1 MPVPNPMP
9 GTPQTTPGVPV
20 GYNNASGSSSMGG
33 NYLNTSSSGGT
44 GGNQQNMSA
53 AGGIVPLQGTG
64 ANPAYNADTKAVGGN
79 QTAGFQYGMAD
90 AGAIDQSKIQGA
102 QMPNMSVDKGE
113 NYMSNMQ
120 DAYWNQAKS
129 RLDPQWQQRQGD
141 LENQLQNMGL
151 TRGSE
156 AWNREAQNM
165 SMQRNDAYG
174 GAMNSA
180 ILNSGAEAQRRQG
193 MDIAAG
199 NFGNQATQQNYENE
213 LSSQT
218 QQNAQQQQQFNQNL
232 AGANLNNQGIAAQ
245 QGAAQGW
252 KQIDAQNAASQA
264 GLAAAQAQAGAT
276 MGAAQLNA
284 ANQARSIQNQER
296 LQDFNMGWDMQFN
309 PYKLQ
314 NLAMGGMSPGDPNF
328 SKFETP
334 GTAGYQAGQDTGQQQ
349 INKGVAGATGAAAD
363 WAKNYWANQ
372 GGAPA
377 GATGNYFGGI
387 K

>member
-1 MPVPNPMP
+1 
-9 GTPQTTPGVPV
+9 
-20 GYNNASGSSSMGG
+20 MGG
-33 NYLNTSSSGGT
+33 NLL

-64 ANPAYNADTKAVGGN
+64 VNPAYNAATAGVGGN

-90 AGAIDQSKIQGA
+90 AGQIDQSKIAAA

-113 NYMSNMQ
+113 NYMQNMQ

-129 RLDPQWQQRQGD
+129 RLDPQWNDTQAN
-141 LENQLQNMGL
+141 LETQLQNMGL

-156 AWNREAQNM
+156 AWNRESQNM
-165 SMQRNDAYG
+165 MRGKNDAYG

-199 NFGNQATQQNYENE
+199 EFGNQATQQNFQNE

-218 QQNAQQQQQFNQNL
+218 QQNAQQQQQWNQNL
-232 AGANLNNQGIAAQ
+232 GNAQLNNSAISGQ
-245 QGAAQGW
+245 QQAAQGW

-284 ANQARSIQNQER
+284 ANQARQIQNAER
-296 LQDFNMGWDMQFN
+296 LQDFNMGWDMQYN

-334 GTAGYQAGQDTGQQQ
+334 GTAGYQEGQNLGQQQ
-349 INKGVAGATGAAAD
+349 INKGVAGAA
-363 WAKNYWANQ
+363 
-372 GGAPA
+372 
-377 GATGNYFGGI
+377 GGI
-387 K
+387 GGMDWSSLGGLGVGNWGGRGGSTFADPRDWGG

>member
-1 MPVPNPMP
+1 M
-9 GTPQTTPGVPV
+9 
-20 GYNNASGSSSMGG
+20 
-33 NYLNTSSSGGT
+33 
-44 GGNQQNMSA
+44 
-53 AGGIVPLQGTG
+53 QGTG
-64 ANPAYNADTKAVGGN
+64 VNPEYNAATAAVGGN

-90 AGAIDQSKIQGA
+90 AGAVDQSKIAGA

-113 NYMSNMQ
+113 NYMQNMQ

-129 RLDPQWQQRQGD
+129 RLDPQWNQRQAD
-141 LENQLQNMGL
+141 TETQLQNMGL

-199 NFGNQATQQNYENE
+199 NFGNQATQQNFEND
-213 LSSQT
+213 LTSQ
-218 QQNAQQQQQFNQNL
+218 QAFNAAQQQKFGQNQ
-232 AGANLNNQGIAAQ
+232 AGAQLNNDALSRQQAA
-245 QGAAQGW
+245 GQGW
-252 KQIDAQNAASQA
+252 KSIEAQNNASQA

-328 SKFETP
+328 SKFDTP
-334 GTAGYQAGQDTGQQQ
+334 GTAGYQQGQASGQQA
-349 INKGVAGATGAAAD
+349 IGTGIADAAGGIANAD
-363 WAKNYWANQ
+363 WGKFGNWASGL
-372 GGAPA
+372 GGSPT
-377 GATGNYFGGI
+377 GSTGNYFGGI